1 MSTKSQEP
9 KTPTKKHLAR
19 SLREQRERR
28 RMLIIASIVFG
39 LILLVL
45 IMGVLDQTVFK
56 DNRPVAKVNDQTIR
70 TEDFVKRVK
79 LQRMNRNSL
88 AMQYYQFGQSLGA
101 DFSQY
106 IQSIQTELSN
116 PVQFGNGV
124 LDFMIDEIVINNYAK
139 ENGIT
144 VSEEAVQEELQNQ
157 FGYYPN
163 GTPTPEN
170 TPTPYATST
179 MSAEQYLIITATPT
193 AEPTEPVSAD
203 ETEVVEATPATE
215 VEPTEVVDAEP
226 TEEPTPFPTATPY
239 TQEAFEENFNT
250 SLETYKEIGVSR
262 EDLIDGLRNQLIY
275 EKVFDKI
282 TADVPTEEEQVWARH
297 ILVGSLEE
305 ALAVKSR
312 LEAGEDWGV
321 IAAEVSTD
329 DSNKDRGGD
338 LGWFGKGVMD
348 PAFEEAAFALEVG
361 EISNPVQSSF
371 GWHIIQMVGK
381 EVRPIDNNRLQQ
393 LQSQVF
399 ADWLAA
405 EKEKY
410 TIEKFD
416 DRIAEVVPSE
426 PAFDT
431 RLLQ

>member
-9 KTPTKKHLAR
+9 RTPTKKHIAR
-19 SLREQRERR
+19 SLREQKERR
-28 RMLIIASIVFG
+28 KMLIVASIVFG
-39 LILLVL
+39 LILIVL
-45 IMGVLDQTVFK
+45 IVGVLDQTVFK
-56 DNRPVAKVNDQTIR
+56 DNRPVAKVNDQSIR

-88 AMQYYQFGQSLGA
+88 ALQYYQFGQSLGA

-106 IQSIQTELSN
+106 IQSIQTELNN

-139 ENGIT
+139 ANGIT
-144 VSEEAVQEELQNQ
+144 VSEEAVQQELQNQ

-163 GTPTPEN
+163 GTATPEN

-179 MSAEQYLIITATPT
+179 LSAEQYQIVTATPT
-193 AEPTEPVSAD
+193 AEPTEIPTVEETQSA
-203 ETEVVEATPATE
+203 EEAPGTEVT
-215 VEPTEVVDAEP
+215 PTEAAELEP

-239 TQEAFEENFNT
+239 TQEAFEENFNA
-250 SLETYKEIGVSR
+250 SLETYKEIGVNR
-262 EDLIDGLRNQLIY
+262 DDLIDGLRNQLVY
-275 EKVFDKI
+275 EKVFEKI

-312 LEAGEDWGV
+312 LEASEDWNV

-329 DSNKDRGGD
+329 TSNKDRGGD

-348 PAFEEAAFALEVG
+348 FAFEEGAYALEIG
-361 EISNPVQSSF
+361 EISNPIQSSF
-371 GWHIIQMVGK
+371 GWHIIQLVGK
-381 EVRPIDNNRLQQ
+381 EVRPIDNTRLQQ

-405 EKEKY
+405 EKENY
-410 TIEKFD
+410 TIEKFE
-416 DRIAEVVPSE
+416 DRVSEVVPSE
-426 PAFDT
+426 PAFDE
-431 RLLQ
+431 RLVQ